1 MKRRWQVA
9 AVAVT
14 TALGLVAGLRASDQ
28 TVDELI
34 ARNLE
39 SKGGLAR
46 MRAVQTS
53 KQTSRMNMQGMES
66 PLVVYAKRPNMVRQ
80 EISTGG
86 RTMIMAFD
94 GVTPWVVNPLVGS
107 TTPIQLTGPQADS
120 LRQDADFDGPFVDY
134 RDKGLTIELVGT
146 ETLGTAK
153 VHHLKLTSRKGV
165 IQHYYLD
172 ATTALEVKLVTETDT
187 ATVEQ
192 EFSDFREVEGI
203 KFPFVIRT
211 SINGM
216 KQGEIRVEKVEF
228 NVKLDD
234 ALFRMPKG
242 Q

>member
-1 MKRRWQVA
+1 
-9 AVAVT
+9 
-14 TALGLVAGLRASDQ
+14 
-28 TVDELI
+28 
-34 ARNLE
+34 
-39 SKGGLAR
+39 